1 MHNLT
6 KDQAF
11 FYTHAGYSWNTS
23 AGETQEQ
30 GRVRC
35 AIQLADAETLYL
47 QAHRVAD
54 VVIEWEHDEQAHYD
68 ARRSGGGDDYDTIEQ
83 ATLWLGPDN
92 RECLASLGG
101 ITDADANYRRVVRA
115 QLADECADRLREIIG
130 ANT

>member
-6 KDQAF
+6 EDQAF
-11 FYTHAGYSWNTS
+11 FYTHAGYSWNAP

-47 QAHRVAD
+47 QAHRVANVYCD
-54 VVIEWEHDEQAHYD
+54 WTHDADAHYD

-83 ATLWLGPDN
+83 AGLFCDD
-92 RECLASLGG
+92 ECLASLGG
-101 ITDADANYRRVVRA
+101 ITDAGANYRRVIRA
-115 QLADECADRLREIIG
+115 QLAEECSDRLREIIG
-130 ANT
+130 TNI